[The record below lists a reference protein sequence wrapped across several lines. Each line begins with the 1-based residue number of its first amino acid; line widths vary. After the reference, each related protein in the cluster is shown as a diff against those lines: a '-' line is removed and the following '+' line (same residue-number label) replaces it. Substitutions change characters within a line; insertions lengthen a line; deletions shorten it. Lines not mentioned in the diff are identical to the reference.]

1 MENSTDG
8 RARGSKSRYAIDIEP
23 IELENM
29 DNRSYHEGRKSHPNT
44 PSPKKEQGGP
54 EGSGSRW
61 NSGKLTPNG
70 GGSFFFQKYSGDEF
84 EKGHVNN
91 DNDSPESQITDDEND
106 YSAMNIA
113 TRSRSTSNTDIFK
126 SPSITEIRSRVDRS
140 LSQTAEGLNSTYRRF
155 ITPLAS
161 PDTTDSRN
169 ASGKNPY
176 TALNVDER
184 GFVKS
189 TSGVSLLAIL
199 EGTVRIPKDRSKMIV
214 QQSAADLGILDDW
227 EYPGWG
233 SVIEKTMKH
242 EEMQGLHHHHDH
254 PQLDVARSTAI
265 AGNDLLASVLYTTGI
280 VCGACGQLTPIA
292 MFFSCMCLYPFRK
305 IFQECGTA
313 LPLNGGVYV
322 AMLNSGSKFTA
333 TFAASCSLISYS
345 ATAVVSAASCTTY
358 AAGEWGDFPQIPVTI
373 SILVAFAILVLFG
386 VKDSANVALAI
397 FSFHLLTITV
407 LVIVSFVYIFQTGGG
422 AWVDN
427 WHSPLPISSSGGVGM
442 DLYMGYSVALLGLT
456 GFETSANYIEEAGPF
471 ETEKN
476 KVGPTRKISVFEK
489 TIDRM
494 WWLVIIVNPAIAIAT
509 LGVCDLETISS
520 NVANILSVVGGKAG
534 GPWLRT
540 FVSIDALIVLC
551 GGVLTAFVGVTGLI
565 RQLSADRCLPS
576 FLLTTN
582 RFGTPHWIILSFLI
596 LCTTLY
602 TITNGDVIVLS
613 GVFSIAFLMV
623 LLSFAVA
630 NMKLKFCRPRLPR
643 GAHISWTGCLF
654 GFTAM
659 LIGFLGNVIYNP
671 QLVVYFL
678 IYLTFYFGVILMT
691 FQRMRIMKLL
701 LYICRQVPLLNRNF
715 SNYLCAS
722 LKEMKKHTV
731 VFFTKTS
738 ELHILNKAVLYARDN
753 ELCDRLII
761 THVYNPNDITAN
773 SNDEP
778 ASGSRA
784 DLGGVPARLRENLS
798 LLDHMYPKTK
808 IDILLVCAEEFNP
821 DLVLKLSKDLNILPS
836 FMFIRCPG
844 EGFRYNIGEFGGV
857 RTIMQ

>member
-1 MENSTDG
+1 MFVSPVNS
-8 RARGSKSRYAIDIEP
+8 
-23 IELENM
+23 
-29 DNRSYHEGRKSHPNT
+29 PN
-44 PSPKKEQGGP
+44 SADA
-54 EGSGSRW
+54 GSGS
-61 NSGKLTPNG
+61 
-70 GGSFFFQKYSGDEF
+70 
-84 EKGHVNN
+84 
-91 DNDSPESQITDDEND
+91 
-106 YSAMNIA
+106 
-113 TRSRSTSNTDIFK
+113 SR
-126 SPSITEIRSRVDRS
+126 
-140 LSQTAEGLNSTYRRF
+140 
-155 ITPLAS
+155 
-161 PDTTDSRN
+161 
-169 ASGKNPY
+169 NPY
-176 TALNVDER
+176 TSLNVDER

-199 EGTVRIPKDRSKMIV
+199 EGTVRVPKDRSKMIV
-214 QQSAADLGILDDW
+214 QQSAADLGVLDDW

-233 SVIEKTMKH
+233 SVIEKTMRDD
-242 EEMQGLHHHHDH
+242 EMEGLHHVH

-280 VCGACGQLTPIA
+280 VCGACGQLAPIA
-292 MFFSCMCLYPFRK
+292 MLISCICLHPFRK

-358 AAGEWGDFPQIPVTI
+358 AAGEWGSFPQLPVTI
-373 SILVAFAILVLFG
+373 AVLVAFAALVLFG
-386 VKDSANVALAI
+386 VKDSANVALGI
-397 FSFHLLTITV
+397 FSFHLLTLSV
-407 LVIVSFVYIFQTGGG
+407 LVIVSFIFIFSNGGG
-422 AWVDN
+422 AWVQN
-427 WHSPLPISSSGGVGM
+427 WNSQLPISKSGGIPM
-442 DLYMGYSVALLGLT
+442 DIYMGYSVALLGLT

-476 KVGPTRKISVFEK
+476 KVGPVRQLSVFEK

-494 WWLVIIVNPAIAIAT
+494 WWLVIIINPVIAVAT
-509 LGVCDLETISS
+509 LGVCDLQTITS
-520 NVANILSVVGGKAG
+520 NAANILSVVGQTAG

-540 FVSIDALIVLC
+540 FVSIDAIIVLA

-565 RQLSADRCLPS
+565 RQLAADRCLPS

-582 RFGTPHWIILSFLI
+582 RFGTPHWIILSFLV

-623 LLSFAVA
+623 LISFAVA

-643 GAHISWTGCLF
+643 GVKIGWTGCLF
-654 GFTAM
+654 GICAM
-659 LIGFLGNVIYNP
+659 VIGLAGNVIFNT
-671 QLVVYFL
+671 QLLIYFL
-678 IYLTFYFGVILMT
+678 MYLVFFFSVIIIT
-691 FQRMRIMKLL
+691 FQRMRITKLL
-701 LYICRQVPLLNRNF
+701 LFIVRQIPILDEAF
-715 SNYLCAS
+715 SSLLCAS

-761 THVYNPNDITAN
+761 THVYNPNDSSSTSHES
-773 SNDEP
+773 SN
-778 ASGSRA
+778 
-784 DLGGVPARLRENLS
+784 VPERLKENLS

-808 IDILLVCAEEFNP
+808 IDILLVRADAFTP
-821 DLVLKLSKDLNILPS
+821 DLVMKLSVDLNILPS

-844 EGFRYNIGEFGGV
+844 EGFNYNIGEFSGV